1 MIANFW
7 HTMRHLLT
15 ALCATCFLLP
25 AAAHSERFADGT
37 LALGVLTQNDIQ
49 TRYAFGDFSLG
60 ATYGAWG
67 AELGFFG
74 VVGRLHETY
83 ANLSYRA
90 GDATYRLG
98 FPRPAYDLVA
108 PSALTAVMPRA
119 ALDDIGR
126 SRSRATYGTMFQ
138 SDFLPFGASFA
149 QNGLY
154 ASLHGVPDQDVTI
167 AGFGFTQHR
176 GEFTYAL
183 AAEAVA
189 ENDAI
194 TWNTKAQAIAKVGY
208 YSLGLGLFNPAANGL
223 PRMAEVS
230 ASYTWDSGTALSGVY
245 RAAQDG
251 TRDLTLGLRQPIT
264 RAIDLQAAVRQNE
277 TGETRLS
284 AEIALNF

>member
-1 MIANFW
+1 
-7 HTMRHLLT
+7 MRHLLKV
-15 ALCATCFLLP
+15 LCATCFLLP

-90 GDATYRLG
+90 GDATFRVG

-108 PSALTAVMPRA
+108 PSALTAMMPRA

-126 SRSRATYGTMFQ
+126 SRSRATYGTMFEP
-138 SDFLPFGASFA
+138 DFLPYGASVAHNFGTGRA
-149 QNGLY
+149 Y
-154 ASLHGVPDQDVTI
+154 ASSHGFPNQDVTI

-194 TWNTKAQAIAKVGY
+194 TWNTKAQATAKVGY

-230 ASYTWDSGTALSGVY
+230 ASYTWDGGTTLTGVY

-251 TRDLTLGLRQPIT
+251 ASDLTLGLRQPIT